1 MPDAPP
7 FDRRFALVGTY
18 PANRAAL
25 ELLVALMRR
34 AYTTAD
40 FTSAVASLESLG
52 TQHELG
58 RLAES
63 FVALWRAQLQRLGR
77 SRSAP
82 FGLLDALPT
91 GLHPLL
97 EACFRDD
104 DDGSVL
110 DDAQW
115 VWFTQGGRA
124 RSRAPPSR
132 PSSVVSNGEG
142 TSRDRSAGGKGR
154 GESAV
159 DHQSDATSTVRG
171 QQESGTPPPRQSEQR
186 QASPRTPNPELGFEG
201 DDDEDED
208 DGGEGGNFGLGD
220 APPPNGSYLARIAA
234 AVGALAGDGNT
245 SFHLPDDVAAVH
257 RAQQRR
263 RLDLADRATKADFTQ
278 LMRLITSSLQLA
290 YEDVLSIALGEY
302 ISFTTLRD
310 SRLGSAH
317 DVPEHLRVV
326 YHLEER
332 RSKPRTPPLDP
343 YQWCR
348 TFDTLERVLR
358 IVNVGEPFEEARQR
372 RAAAYREFIDLE
384 LGRATSDAM
393 RQRIVDYDAAVRSE
407 MARPV
412 KEALRSSSTPSG
424 VASADPLRPPTPA
437 LFPALAWTPS
447 RATAGASS
455 TGSRTPTASGGT
467 SARPASAPGST
478 VGTAITLVVTLLAL
492 PAANGAVRAE
502 EEDLAWA
509 PEGIVYG
516 ADAVADGGL
525 DDAAPTNR
533 LAGISAA
540 PRLLRAFPWPSPTVP
555 PPPASVDRT
564 PSLPPL
570 PRPPAVASRD
580 PTFRRLRLDRPDLF
594 DDASPLRADAFA
606 AALAD
611 HPNQAWVA
619 SLVISIRE
627 GFWPGHDA
635 SVPRPPKPVAQS
647 HLFSRDPAD
656 QAVLVEN
663 ARAGVEAK
671 LISPAFDVLPEGCV
685 VSPQFV
691 VRRDGS
697 APRVVD
703 DHSASG
709 LNDGIGEAAA
719 MYDRLDALVA
729 VLRYSGLVG
738 ETLPDHAVL
747 YKLDVSAAFKLL
759 PMSPEWQ
766 MRQAILVPYR
776 DASGEL
782 RPRYH
787 LQWRA
792 AFGSRA
798 SPSLWTNLIAA
809 VGWIV
814 RKRNSELVPWPL
826 TYMDD
831 AFGVDLSG
839 RTSQVAHDGE
849 VREVPAAQAA
859 IIAVWDELGLAWK
872 WKKALHGRRLTI
884 TGIVVDL
891 DDYSLSL
898 EPEAVDKFSI
908 AAASFLATSDR
919 QPPLRHWRQLAG
931 WANWALTVRPW
942 ARPLLSPLFSKLG
955 RASSPYSKVFIN
967 RAVKDSLAAF
977 VAELET
983 GAPLDLRDPALTRW
997 DEKEAD
1003 IVLHTDACLVTTEN
1017 PDESG
1022 LGFWTRTRTG
1032 PLVFSAR
1039 PRVKYRSI
1047 QFAEGLAVY
1056 SAIDWALRKRPSA
1069 RRWSKEGDEDR
1080 TPYRILVRTDSA
1092 PAVYAFDAG
1101 GTNQPDLAH
1110 LVRLAYADLRAA
1122 KVDLRIVHIRG
1133 KHNVTADRLSREP
1146 VASLIDRAGALP
1158 MSGRRGEKAVSFAPS
1173 LATRAP
1179 KRSEPWPPNRD
1190 LQSLR
1195 EEKWQLCV
1203 AKSTADAYARWY
1215 RAWAAFAL
1223 HYGHPLFP
1231 TRDSLSLYVIYRGR
1245 SVVPTTIASDLS
1257 GLAFFFSAADPKR
1270 WAAVRDSAEVV
1281 RAIAGNAKSNPHV
1294 PRKAVPLDLDH
1305 LLSGIALAL
1314 ASPSYTN
1321 LLWSAVAA
1329 LTFLSCARAQ
1339 EVTEYDNVAYRDARK
1354 RIMRDTVRITA
1365 KGFSALLPYHKADP
1379 LYTGS
1384 MVWFAADDA
1393 GDLFNV
1399 VRLYLKARDS
1409 KFPLSA
1415 PLWLAEDGVPPPRQ
1429 WFVDR
1434 VQLLCGIEYTGHSF
1448 RAGGATF
1455 YALRGAS
1462 DFQIKQLGRW
1472 KGNSFESY
1480 IRMQPDVAIALRVR
1494 DAGGDRLP
1502 APSLPDDLRLLIA
1515 RAL

>member
-1 MPDAPP
+1 
-7 FDRRFALVGTY
+7 
-18 PANRAAL
+18 
-25 ELLVALMRR
+25 
-34 AYTTAD
+34 
-40 FTSAVASLESLG
+40 ES
-52 TQHELG
+52 
-58 RLAES
+58 
-63 FVALWRAQLQRLGR
+63 
-77 SRSAP
+77 
-82 FGLLDALPT
+82 
-91 GLHPLL
+91 
-97 EACFRDD
+97 
-104 DDGSVL
+104 
-110 DDAQW
+110 
-115 VWFTQGGRA
+115 
-124 RSRAPPSR
+124 
-132 PSSVVSNGEG
+132 
-142 TSRDRSAGGKGR
+142 
-154 GESAV
+154 
-159 DHQSDATSTVRG
+159 
-171 QQESGTPPPRQSEQR
+171 
-186 QASPRTPNPELGFEG
+186 
-201 DDDEDED
+201 
-208 DGGEGGNFGLGD
+208 
-220 APPPNGSYLARIAA
+220 
-234 AVGALAGDGNT
+234 
-245 SFHLPDDVAAVH
+245 
-257 RAQQRR
+257 
-263 RLDLADRATKADFTQ
+263 
-278 LMRLITSSLQLA
+278 
-290 YEDVLSIALGEY
+290 
-302 ISFTTLRD
+302 
-310 SRLGSAH
+310 
-317 DVPEHLRVV
+317 
-326 YHLEER
+326 
-332 RSKPRTPPLDP
+332 
-343 YQWCR
+343 
-348 TFDTLERVLR
+348 DT
-358 IVNVGEPFEEARQR
+358 
-372 RAAAYREFIDLE
+372 
-384 LGRATSDAM
+384 
-393 RQRIVDYDAAVRSE
+393 
-407 MARPV
+407 
-412 KEALRSSSTPSG
+412 
-424 VASADPLRPPTPA
+424 
-437 LFPALAWTPS
+437 
-447 RATAGASS
+447 
-455 TGSRTPTASGGT
+455 
-467 SARPASAPGST
+467 
-478 VGTAITLVVTLLAL
+478 
-492 PAANGAVRAE
+492 
-502 EEDLAWA
+502 
-509 PEGIVYG
+509 
-516 ADAVADGGL
+516 
-525 DDAAPTNR
+525 
-533 LAGISAA
+533 
-540 PRLLRAFPWPSPTVP
+540 
-555 PPPASVDRT
+555 
-564 PSLPPL
+564 
-570 PRPPAVASRD
+570 
-580 PTFRRLRLDRPDLF
+580 
-594 DDASPLRADAFA
+594 SPLCADAFA

-611 HPNQAWVA
+611 HPNRAWVA
-619 SLVISIRE
+619 SLVVSIRE

-635 SVPRPPKPVAQS
+635 SVPWPPKPVTHS
-647 HLFSRDPAD
+647 HLFSWDPAD
-656 QAVLVEN
+656 PAVLVEN

-697 APRVVD
+697 APRVV
-703 DHSASG
+703 HSASG
-709 LNDGIGEAAA
+709 LNNGIGEATA

-747 YKLDVSAAFKLL
+747 YKLDISATFKLL

-792 AFGSRA
+792 TFGSRA
-798 SPSLWTNLIAA
+798 SPSLWTNLIATI
-809 VGWIV
+809 GWIV
-814 RKRNSELVPWPL
+814 CKRNSELVPWPL

-859 IIAVWDELGLAWK
+859 IIAVWNELGLAWK

-884 TGIVVDL
+884 TGIIVDL

-898 EPEAVDKFSI
+898 EPEAVDKFSV
-908 AAASFLATSDR
+908 AAASFLATPNC

-931 WANWALTVRPW
+931 WANWALTLRLW

-977 VAELET
+977 VTELET

-1003 IVLHTDACLVTTEN
+1003 VVLHTDACLATTEN
-1017 PDESG
+1017 PEESR

-1056 SAIDWALRKRPSA
+1056 SAIDWALRKCPSA
-1069 RRWSKEGDEDR
+1069 RRWSKEGNEDR

-1110 LVRLAYADLRAA
+1110 LVQLAYANLRAA
-1122 KVDLRIVHIRG
+1122 KVDLCVVHIRG
-1133 KHNVTADRLSREP
+1133 KHNVTADRLSTSR
-1146 VASLIDRAGALP
+1146 RAGALP
-1158 MSGRRGEKAVSFAPS
+1158 MSGRHGEKVVSFAPS

-1179 KRSEPWPPNRD
+1179 KCSEPWPPNRD
-1190 LQSLR
+1190 LRSLR
-1195 EEKWQLCV
+1195 EEKWQLCI
-1203 AKSTADAYARWY
+1203 AKSTTDAYTRSY

-1231 TRDSLSLYVIYRGR
+1231 TRDSLSLYVIYRGC

-1270 WAAVRDSAEVV
+1270 CAAVRDSAEVV

-1294 PRKAVPLDLDH
+1294 PCKAIPLDLDH

-1329 LTFLSCARAQ
+1329 LTFLSCTRAQ
-1339 EVTEYDNVAYRDARK
+1339 AVTEYDNITYRDARK
-1354 RIMRDTVRITA
+1354 RIMRDTVHITA

-1384 MVWFAADDA
+1384 MVWFAADD
-1393 GDLFNV
+1393 V
-1399 VRLYLKARDS
+1399 VHLYLKARDS

-1415 PLWLAEDGVPPPRQ
+1415 PLWLAEDGIPPPRQ

-1455 YALRGAS
+1455 YALQGTS
-1462 DFQIKQLGRW
+1462 DFQIKQLGCW

-1502 APSLPDDLRLLIA
+1502 APSLPDDLCLLIA
-1515 RAL
+1515 CAL